1 MNDIRAIIASVHR
14 EFGGPIAG
22 VIREADGFVSMVWE
36 WDDVNDKPKRV
47 G

>member
-1 MNDIRAIIASVHR
+1 MTEDLRSLLYDLARWCKGFTIKK
-14 EFGGPIAG
+14 
-22 VIREADGFVSMVWE
+22 DGEVESVWE